1 MRTLF
6 ILTFQYDDMVRVRGL
21 AWQKTIRNM
30 SKAIG
35 AIVFLLT
42 FSLHGWGQQYTISG
56 HVRDSSNGEALIGA
70 NVYIQGTQTGTS
82 TNAYG
87 FYSLT
92 LEPGTPT
99 LVYTYV
105 GYNAKRLSLKV
116 TRDTTLDVELT
127 TRPTELKQVV
137 IQGEQ
142 PNENVT
148 SVSMSTEKLTSRT
161 MRKIPV
167 LMGETDM
174 IKSLKLLPGVKSTGS
189 LSSGMSI
196 RGGGRDQNLMLL
208 DEAPVY
214 NASHLGGIFSVF
226 NTDAIKNVELY
237 KGKIP
242 SRYGGRLSSLIDVRM
257 KDGNMKRLSG
267 EGGIGLISSRIT
279 LESPI
284 VQNKGSIMISGRR
297 TYMDAVIKATR
308 KISGSDEI
316 MEFPFHFYDLN
327 AKANYRLNESNR
339 LYLSGYFGRDVF
351 SYATNAMNQSRFN
364 WGNYTGTLRWN
375 HLFSKKLFSNFTLMV
390 SSYDYLLDNELT
402 VGRDERTFAFEYD
415 AFVKDYS
422 FRADFGYYINQTN
435 TLRFGIKS
443 TWHDFHVGRVE
454 GRQDTVSFRFS
465 MPRINS
471 IESALY
477 LSNQQEINDHL
488 SMKYGLRY
496 SFFQNIG
503 PAEVST
509 LNDQYQVTG
518 QRQYPAGEI
527 YNTYDGLEPRL
538 AVNYT
543 FTPRQSIKASYSR
556 TRQYLLIASN
566 SNTGSPL
573 DVWISANPNIK
584 PQIADQ
590 YSLGYFRNWFDNQL
604 ETSLE
609 VYYKKMKNQV
619 AFDEF
624 ARPQFNPD
632 MEEDLRFGK
641 GRAYGMELMIRKPS
655 GRLNGWLSYSWSRSM
670 RKIKDIQEKDWYPSP
685 YDRPHDL
692 SLVAMYDISPR
703 ISLSANWTIK
713 SGRPL
718 NAPASRYE
726 YGNLIIPY
734 YTGRN
739 QDRMPTYHRL
749 DLGVIIEGKEKPRS
763 NFNSQWVFSVYN
775 AYAHKNADA
784 IYFSQARNGSL
795 KTKAFR
801 TTYFTIFPSV
811 TYNFS
816 F

>member
-1 MRTLF
+1 M
-6 ILTFQYDDMVRVRGL
+6 I
-21 AWQKTIRNM
+21 
-30 SKAIG
+30 KAIG
-35 AIVFLLT
+35 AIFLLLT
-42 FSLHGWGQQYTISG
+42 LATHASGQQYTISG
-56 HVRDSSNGEALIGA
+56 HVRDSSSGEALIGA
-70 NVYIQGTQTGTS
+70 NIHLKKTNKGTS

-92 LEPGTPT
+92 VGAGPQT
-99 LVYTYV
+99 LVYTYM
-105 GYNAKRLSLKV
+105 GYASRKV
-116 TRDTTLDVELT
+116 PLQVSRDTTLNMELPP
-127 TRPTELKQVV
+127 RSTELEQVV
-137 IQGEQ
+137 IKGEQ

-148 SVSMSTEKLTSRT
+148 SVRMSTEKLTRRT

-242 SRYGGRLSSLIDVRM
+242 ARYGGRLSSLIDIRM
-257 KDGNMKRLSG
+257 KDGNMKRFSG
-267 EGGIGLISSRIT
+267 EGGIGLISSKIT

-284 VQNKGSIMISGRR
+284 VRNKGSIMVSGRR
-297 TYMDAVIKATR
+297 TYMDAVIKAAR
-308 KISGSDEI
+308 EISGNDEI
-316 MEFPFHFYDLN
+316 VEFPFHFYDLN
-327 AKANYRLNESNR
+327 TKANYRINENNR

-351 SYATNAMNQSRFN
+351 SYGINAMNQSRFN

-390 SSYDYLLDNELT
+390 SNYDYLLDNELT

-422 FRADFGYYINQTN
+422 FRADFGYYINQSN

-454 GRQDTVSFRFS
+454 GRQDTVSFQFS

-477 LSNQQEINDHL
+477 VSNQQEINEHL
-488 SMKYGLRY
+488 TMKYGLRY
-496 SFFQNIG
+496 SLFQNVG
-503 PAEVST
+503 PAEVSSI
-509 LNDQYQVTG
+509 NDNYQVTG
-518 QRQYPAGEI
+518 VKQYPAGEI
-527 YNTYDGLEPRL
+527 YNIYGGLEPRM

-543 FTPRQSIKASYSR
+543 FTPRHSVKASYSK
-556 TRQYLLIASN
+556 TRQYLLVASN
-566 SNTGSPL
+566 SNTGTPL

-590 YSLGYFRNWFDNQL
+590 YSLGYFRNWLDNQL

-624 ARPQFNPD
+624 AQPQFNPN
-632 MEEDLRFGK
+632 MEEDLRFGR

-655 GRLNGWLSYSWSRSM
+655 GRFNGWLSYSWSRSM
-670 RKIKDIQEKDWYPSP
+670 RKIKGIQEKDWYPSP

-692 SLVAMYDISPR
+692 SLVAMYDITPR

-726 YGNLIIPY
+726 YGNLVIPY

-749 DLGVIIEGKEKPRS
+749 DLGVIFEGKEKPQKK
-763 NFNSQWVFSVYN
+763 FNSQWVFSLYN
-775 AYAHKNADA
+775 AYAHENADA
-784 IYFSQARNGSL
+784 IYFTQARNGSL
-795 KTKAFR
+795 KTKAMR

-811 TYNFS
+811 TYNFR